1 MANQLDVRAKG
12 PAYYLYPQPKP
23 YNTYILISQGAQGWS
38 LSTLMYVSQNHLDLI
53 VN

>member
-12 PAYYLYPQPKP
+12 PTYHLSPQAEPC
-23 YNTYILISQGAQGWS
+23 NTSILISQGAQGQS
-38 LSTLMYVSQNHLDLI
+38 LSALMYVSQNHLDVI